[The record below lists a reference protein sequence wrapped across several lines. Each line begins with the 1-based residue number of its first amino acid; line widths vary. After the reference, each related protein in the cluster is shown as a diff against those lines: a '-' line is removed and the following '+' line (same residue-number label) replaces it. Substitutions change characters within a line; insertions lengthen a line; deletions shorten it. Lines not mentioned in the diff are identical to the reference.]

1 MTGMS
6 MHDVVGAR
14 LLIACVVGLVLI
26 GATHGLPEKGQPPLT
41 AQTARTGGPIDPE
54 QAILVFDQADLQFEI
69 FPDTRR
75 LTGVARLTF
84 TAKAPL
90 AVLVVDLDRN
100 LGPTAVAVDGKPLP
114 ATAFSN
120 PNGQLRINLPERIAT
135 GKRVVATITY
145 GGTPHVALRAPYDSG
160 AVWAKTKEGKTW
172 FGTTT
177 EGHGCDLFWPCLD
190 FPTGEPT
197 EVALHLTV
205 PKGLKAP
212 SNGRLIGV
220 DTLADGRTR
229 WNWLSRHPNT
239 YGIALNV
246 GPYEE
251 ISGTYQS
258 RFGNR
263 IPMYYWY
270 LPGEEQQA
278 RGLFNEFAPALDYL
292 EQQIGPY
299 PFGDEKVGVVETPY
313 MGMEH
318 QTINAYGFNYAKS
331 SEGFDGLF
339 FHEFAHEYFANQLTA
354 ADWDDMWLHEGYASY
369 MRPLYGLW
377 REGEARYLA
386 ILLSQRDEI
395 TNKVPVVSGKSRSGS
410 ELDDPVS
417 GPGQDVY
424 VKASWMLH
432 TLRHLIG
439 DRDFWTVTRLAVY
452 GRTDP
457 KPGNF
462 EPRYGSTKE
471 YEALVRKVTGKDYG
485 WFFDVYLRQA
495 QLPELIATRD
505 GGRLKVSW
513 KVPHGLPFP
522 MPVEVQVDGRLHY
535 LKMANGSETIVVPPS
550 AHVVLDPEARILEQS
565 DAADNYR
572 KWKEGLRK

>member
-6 MHDVVGAR
+6 MHDVFGAR
-14 LLIACVVGLVLI
+14 LLIACGAGLVLT
-26 GATHGLPEKGQPPLT
+26 GATSALPEKGQPPLT

-120 PNGQLRINLPERIAT
+120 PNGQLRVNLPQRLTA

-160 AVWAKTKEGKTW
+160 VVWAKTKEGKTW

-190 FPTGEPT
+190 FPTGEPG
-197 EVALHLTV
+197 EVALHITV

-220 DTLADGRTR
+220 ETLSDGRTR

-239 YGIALNV
+239 YGVALNV

-251 ISGTYQS
+251 ITGTYQS

-278 RGLFNEFAPALDYL
+278 RGLFNEFTPALDYL

-369 MRPLYGLW
+369 LRPLYGSW

-386 ILLSQRDEI
+386 LLMIQRDEI

-410 ELDDPVS
+410 EVDDPVT

-457 KPGNF
+457 KRETLNRAMVLQKSTGARTPGDG
-462 EPRYGSTKE
+462 PRTMGGSSPSICG
-471 YEALVRKVTGKDYG
+471 RRS
-485 WFFDVYLRQA
+485 F
-495 QLPELIATRD
+495 PELIATRD
-505 GGRLKVSW
+505 SGRLKVVLEGTSR
-513 KVPHGLPFP
+513 VTFPHAGGSTGGWPLALS
-522 MPVEVQVDGRLHY
+522 EDGERLGNHRRT
-535 LKMANGSETIVVPPS
+535 AERSCRVGS
-550 AHVVLDPEARILEQS
+550 
-565 DAADNYR
+565 
-572 KWKEGLRK
+572 